1 MEEIENGSEELFSE
15 SVDEAD
21 NDCYSSES
29 GKFETVPALTNS
41 APLLS
46 KKKPRPFYF
55 SKRRVDVTKSRNDFV
70 YHREWLK
77 RRGSPTGAAN
87 RRADDVR
94 TPSGRPRA
102 QESEGS
108 SATTEPLYKFSY
120 GVI

>member
-1 MEEIENGSEELFSE
+1 M
-15 SVDEAD
+15 
-21 NDCYSSES
+21 
-29 GKFETVPALTNS
+29 PALTNS

-55 SKRRVDVTKSRNDFV
+55 SKRRVDTKSRNDFV

-108 SATTEPLYKFSY
+108 S
-120 GVI
+120 